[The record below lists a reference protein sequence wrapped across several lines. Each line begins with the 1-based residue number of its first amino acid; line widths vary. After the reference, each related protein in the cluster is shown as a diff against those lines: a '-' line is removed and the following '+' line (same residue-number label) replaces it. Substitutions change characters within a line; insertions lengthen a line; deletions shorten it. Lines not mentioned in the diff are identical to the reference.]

1 MDVENIKTVLAT
13 RFKDFELSPRRKNAM
28 RPIFGNGIFVVDGKE
43 WEHSRAMLRPNF
55 VRSQVADLEV
65 FERHI
70 GKLTKRIPKNGE
82 TVDLS
87 TLFFMLTID
96 SGEFGQ

>member
-1 MDVENIKTVLAT
+1 M
-13 RFKDFELSPRRKNAM
+13 M
-28 RPIFGNGIFVVDGKE
+28 PIFGKGIFILDGTE

-55 VRSQVADLEV
+55 VRSQVADLDV

-70 GKLTKRIPKNGE
+70 QKLIKRIPENGN

-87 TLFFMLTID
+87 KLFFMLTID
-96 SGEFGQ
+96 SGEFFFRVERGMDD